1 MAASTKKIILF
12 SSVALALAAAGL
24 GLWMWN
30 KPHKDIKNAKAID
43 ITAEK
48 LYQTFITDSAKAKTT
63 YINQVLEVSGTVTQV
78 SENQQQQQIVFLN
91 TGINGASI
99 NCTMESNASD
109 IKPGD
114 QIRIKG
120 VCSGY
125 NSGDADMGLPGDV
138 FLIRGY
144 PTNN

>member
-1 MAASTKKIILF
+1 MATSTKKIIRI
-12 SSVALALAAAGL
+12 SVVALVLAAVGL

-30 KPHKDIKNAKAID
+30 KPHKDIKNAHAID

-48 LYQTFITDSAKAKTT
+48 LYQTFITDSAKAKTA
-63 YINQVLEVSGTVTQV
+63 YINQVLQVSGTVSQV
-78 SENQQQQQIVFLN
+78 SENQQQQQIIFIN
-91 TGINGASI
+91 TGVTGASI
-99 NCTMESNASD
+99 NCTMESNASS